1 MEIKPITI
9 YTGKT
14 VPLFYD
20 NIDTDQIIPKV
31 HLKRVSNQALD
42 LLLLMNGVTYLMV
55 VIILILILINQ
66 NIMVR
71 QF

>member
-20 NIDTDQIIPKV
+20 NIDT
-31 HLKRVSNQALD
+31 
-42 LLLLMNGVTYLMV
+42 
-55 VIILILILINQ
+55 
-66 NIMVR
+66 
-71 QF
+71 